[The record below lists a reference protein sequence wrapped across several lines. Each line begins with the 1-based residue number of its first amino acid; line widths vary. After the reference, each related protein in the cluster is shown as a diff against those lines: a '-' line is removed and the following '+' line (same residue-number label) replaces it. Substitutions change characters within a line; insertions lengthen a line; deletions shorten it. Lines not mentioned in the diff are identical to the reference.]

1 MHLPVPGFLLNRAI
15 MNKTIS
21 KIILAITLCA
31 LLVSLPY
38 WQLSSVNA
46 AQIANK
52 ALDDN
57 ITYDDSDLNF
67 VYTGNWQYTKNI
79 RGAYSS
85 TLSTSYSIGDSIT
98 LSFEGERLTLLYTKI
113 KNGGVIEVKIDD
125 NLVTTINQSTRS
137 KKLYQQ
143 QWSIA
148 GLSSG
153 IHNLTLKHIS
163 GKTVNIDACIVRTK
177 INNAAPG
184 WVDDADWSHFEY
196 QGYWQPLIGIKGAS
210 LHTLAKSATVGDI
223 AKLQFTGDQ
232 IEVIYSSGRGNGYL
246 EISIDSSSPT
256 LIDQGQPRK
265 TTHLRR
271 WISPSLEGSD
281 PHTLTLRHASGGPVN
296 IDTIVI
302 PQIKNAP
309 SGKLYHGVYPGG
321 VSGEEDDLTLED
333 LESYETIVGKSAAWT
348 YFSNNWYASR
358 AFPLVTAT
366 WIRNSGS
373 VPFIRLMLWSSPEQ
387 NKKEPRYTLSRII
400 SGRFDRDLRTWC
412 QAARDFST
420 PIIAEYGTEVN
431 GSWFSWNGRWNGGR
445 NGPQRFKEAYRH
457 IIQICRQEGAYNVI
471 WVFHVNYDDWPETKW
486 NRLENY
492 YPGNE
497 WIDWI
502 AVSVYGAQTPLEDYW
517 DEFSPNM
524 DNVYP
529 RLTAL
534 SGDKPIILAEF
545 GVALGNPL
553 GNSVGGQEGWADRA
567 LADITGFHWPRLMG
581 FSWWNET
588 WQNDDDPSHDT
599 TMRVQDNPALATVFL
614 NRVGSNPDVL
624 GELQINQ

>member
-1 MHLPVPGFLLNRAI
+1 MHLPVSGFLLNRAI
-15 MNKTIS
+15 MKKTFS
-21 KIILAITLCA
+21 KIILAIVLWV
-31 LLVSLPY
+31 LFVSFPNG
-38 WQLSSVNA
+38 QLSLVHA
-46 AQIANK
+46 AQIPNK
-52 ALDDN
+52 ILDDS
-57 ITYDDSDLNF
+57 IIFDDSDLNF
-67 VYTGNWQYTKNI
+67 VYAGNWQHGQNI
-79 RGAYSS
+79 RGPYNG

-98 LSFEGERLTLLYTKI
+98 LSFEGERLTLRYATI
-113 KNGGVIEVKIDD
+113 RNGGVVEVKIDD
-125 NLVTTINQSTRS
+125 SFVTTINQSTRS

-143 QWSIA
+143 QWSIT

-153 IHNLTLKHIS
+153 IHNLTLNHIS
-163 GKTVNIDACIVRTK
+163 GKTINIDACIVRTE
-177 INNAAPG
+177 INNTAPG

-196 QGYWQPLIGIKGAS
+196 QGYWQPLTGIKGAS
-210 LHTLAKSATVGDI
+210 LRTLTKSATVGDI
-223 AKLQFTGDQ
+223 ARLQFTGNQ
-232 IEVIYSSGRGNGYL
+232 IEVIYSSERGNGNL
-246 EISIDSSSPT
+246 EINIDSSDPI

-265 TTHLRR
+265 TAYLRQ
-271 WISPSLEGSD
+271 WISSLLEGSD
-281 PHTLTLRHASGGPVN
+281 LHTLTLRHSSGGPVN
-296 IDTIVI
+296 IDAIVI
-302 PQIKNAP
+302 PQINNAP

-321 VSGEEDDLTLED
+321 ISGEEDDLTLKD
-333 LESYETIVGKSAAWT
+333 LESYETTVGKSAAWT
-348 YFSNNWYASR
+348 YFSHNWYAGR
-358 AFPLVTAT
+358 AFPLATVT
-366 WIRNSGS
+366 WIRDSGS
-373 VPFIRLMLWSSPEQ
+373 VPFIRLMLRNSPEQ
-387 NKKEPRYTLSRII
+387 SNKETRYTLSRII
-400 SGRFDRDLRTWC
+400 SGRFDRDLRAWC

-502 AVSVYGAQTPLEDYW
+502 AVSVYGAQSPLEDYW

-524 DNVYP
+524 DSVYP

-534 SGDKPIILAEF
+534 SEDKPIILAEF

-553 GNSVGGQEGWADRA
+553 GDSVGRQEGWADRA
-567 LADITGFHWPRLMG
+567 LSDITGFRWPRLMG
-581 FSWWNET
+581 FSWWNEA
-588 WQNDDDPSHDT
+588 WENDDIPAHDT

-624 GELQINQ
+624 GELQVNH